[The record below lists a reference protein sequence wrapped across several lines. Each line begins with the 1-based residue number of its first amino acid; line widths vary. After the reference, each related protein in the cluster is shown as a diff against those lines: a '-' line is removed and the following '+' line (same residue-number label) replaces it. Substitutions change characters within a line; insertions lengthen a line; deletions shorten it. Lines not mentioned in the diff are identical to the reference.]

1 MMKMYVLLITLIFSC
16 GLFAQ
21 ADKEAVY
28 QQYTTRIDKIVNYGL
43 TKYRQ
48 RANRKADDYT
58 FVRRI
63 YLDIIGR
70 IPTYKEVLA
79 FKNDSRTNKREALI
93 DALIDSEGYVS
104 HNFNYW
110 ADVLRV
116 TDVQDALY
124 PENYISFIKES
135 LRQNK
140 PYDKF
145 VFELLTAKG
154 ELHKPGNGATGYYM
168 RDAGM
173 PLDNMSNSMKVFL
186 GTSMECAQCHDHP
199 FDRWTQ
205 LDFYKLA
212 AFTSGIEMNRNLNY
226 RDPKAQA
233 HKNDREKFKP
243 DFAKSQVFGQVM
255 RIKYAD
261 IQNSGTGI
269 IRLPH
274 DYDYDDAKPFQAISA
289 DVPFGPKVKPS
300 FNTNSEKTMKSS
312 SKSNIGPEINSRETF
327 AKWVISP
334 ENPMFTKAIV
344 NRLWMRIMGGA
355 LIGDPTNLSR
365 KGKGANPYLTDELE
379 KIMIN
384 VKYDLKEFHR
394 IILRTET
401 YQRET
406 SRADLDE
413 KTKYAFHAPLLVRL
427 SAEQIWDSLLSL
439 ALVNPDQSLNTKPE
453 MGGYDYLYTQIYN
466 MKPNEIADY
475 VDKGGFSSR
484 GDFVRKIYQQAEA
497 VNKKNA
503 VSAKAVATNTPV
515 DPSLKRKLKDLNSQL
530 QKAKKLNRD
539 KTAKKIQDEIDELKQ
554 EMNPGS
560 GASMSMMNMS
570 YKGKDDAYARA
581 SELSSPAPRGHFLRH
596 FGQSERLVIDGS
608 SREASIPQA
617 FTLLNGRV
625 EDQFIL
631 NKNSYIHKL
640 MSSVEDSDEKITVAF
655 LAILNRE
662 PKYSEVSLFKELFKS
677 EAKFQKHSQNAEK
690 DLIWALINTNE
701 FIFRR

>member
-1 MMKMYVLLITLIFSC
+1 MIKNCILLVALMFTSS
-16 GLFAQ
+16 LFAQ
-21 ADKEAVY
+21 ANKEAVY
-28 QQYTTRIDKIVNYGL
+28 KQYTARIDKIVNYGL
-43 TKYRQ
+43 KKYRQ
-48 RANRKADDYT
+48 RANKRADDYT

-63 YLDIIGR
+63 YLDVIGR

-79 FKNDSRTNKREALI
+79 FKNDSRSNKREALI

-104 HNFNYW
+104 HSFNYW
-110 ADVLRV
+110 ADVLRIR
-116 TDVQDALY
+116 DVQDALY
-124 PENYISFIKES
+124 PENYAAFVKES
-135 LRQNK
+135 FRKNK

-145 VFELLTAKG
+145 VYELLTAKG

-212 AFTSGIEMNRNLNY
+212 AFTSGIQMNKNLNY
-226 RDPKAQA
+226 RDPRAQA

-243 DFAKSQVFGQVM
+243 DFAKAQVFGQVM

-261 IQNSGTGI
+261 IQHTGTGI

-289 DVPFGPKVKPS
+289 DVPFGPKVKPK
-300 FNTNSEKTMKSS
+300 FNKDSEKTMKSS
-312 SKSNIGPEINSRETF
+312 SRSSIGPEVNSRETF
-327 AKWVISP
+327 AKWVVSP

-355 LIGDPTNLSR
+355 LIGDPINLSR

-379 KIMIN
+379 KVMQKVN
-384 VKYDLKEFHR
+384 FNLKEFHR

-406 SRADLDE
+406 SRADLNA

-453 MGGYDYLYTQIYN
+453 MGGYDYLYTQVYK
-466 MKPNEIADY
+466 MTPKEIADY
-475 VDKGGFSSR
+475 VEKGGFSSR
-484 GDFVRKIYQQAEA
+484 GDFVRKIYLQAEEL
-497 VNKKNA
+497 NKKNA
-503 VSAKAVATNTPV
+503 VSAKAVTTDTPV
-515 DPSLKRKLKDLNSQL
+515 DPSLKRKLDSLNNEL
-530 QKAKKLNRD
+530 KKAKKLKRN
-539 KTAKKIQDEIDELKQ
+539 KTVKKIQDQIIALKQ

-560 GASMSMMNMS
+560 GASMGMMNMS
-570 YKGKDDAYARA
+570 YKGKSDAYSRA

-617 FTLLNGRV
+617 FTLLNGKV

-640 MSSVEDSDEKITVAF
+640 MSSVKDSDEKIKVAF